1 MEVGRSLDSIDQ
13 KVKKLNESLRLASEQ
28 TRELDKAIKL
38 DPKNIEAS
46 TKKLT
51 LLKNQVGQATQK
63 VSLLKQKQL
72 EANKAF
78 QNGDITAKEF
88 NKIEVA
94 VLKAENELKRY
105 NKEIENASNSKRV
118 QGLNNINNGLSKIE
132 STLKRSQKT
141 IRAFSGLASALVATI
156 TASITT
162 FTKSAISLD
171 EQAKSMD
178 VNIEKLQLMRN
189 VYKKI
194 TGDASNYDSAM
205 SSLKSIMTSIALGQ
219 GTAYSNIL
227 KKLGVQTKDLD
238 GNTRSLSDIYDEV
251 IKSLSNMQNETLRNS
266 LAYEIFGSN
275 AINVLEV
282 MQSSVETIQ
291 ELNEEQIALGITTG
305 EQVETAEQIQEAWN
319 GMKMEF
325 MKVSAELAEK
335 LLPIIKAISQF
346 VIENVIP
353 ILTTITNWFA
363 NLSPEEQ
370 KFTVFLLV
378 ILILLPKVISIIT
391 AVIAVVKAIT
401 LASYGAAGGIGAV
414 SAASVPLI
422 PIALAVVAVI
432 LTLALLFAFLT
443 GRSKE
448 LTSTLD
454 KQADTMSNLG
464 DSYSDLGD
472 DINVNTSQVSENSN
486 TNRSEIHVDIDAH
499 GDTQMSQENAELVAD
514 ALSDRINRELGG
526 KIWESFG

>member
-1 MEVGRSLDSIDQ
+1 MEVGRSLDDIDQ
-13 KVKKLNESLRLASEQ
+13 KVKKLNESLRQASEQ

-38 DPKNIEAS
+38 DPKNIDAS
-46 TKKLT
+46 TKKMQ
-51 LLKNQVGQATQK
+51 LLKTQVGQATQK
-63 VSLLKQKQL
+63 VTLLKQKQL
-72 EANKAF
+72 EASKAF

-105 NKEIENASNSKRV
+105 NKEIENATGSKRL
-118 QGLNNINNGLSKIE
+118 QGIANINNGFGKLE
-132 STLKRSQKT
+132 STLKRTQKAL
-141 IRAFSGLASALVATI
+141 RVFSGLASALVATI

-162 FTKSAISLD
+162 FTRTTVALE
-171 EQAKSMD
+171 EQAKAFD
-178 VNIEKLQLMRN
+178 INIEKMQLLRN
-189 VYKKI
+189 VYKNI

-205 SSLKSIMTSIALGQ
+205 NSLKNIMTSIALGQ
-219 GTAYSNIL
+219 GSAYSNIL

-238 GNTRSLSDIYDEV
+238 GNTKSLSSIYDS
-251 IKSLSNMQNETLRNS
+251 ILQSLSNMENETLRNS
-266 LAYEIFGSN
+266 LAYELFGEN

-282 MQSSVETIQ
+282 MQTSVETIA
-291 ELNEEQIALGITTG
+291 ELNEQQTALGITTEG
-305 EQVETAEQIQEAWN
+305 QVETAEQIQEAWN
-319 GMKMEF
+319 GMKNEF
-325 MKVSAELAEK
+325 MKVSAELAEN
-335 LLPIIKAISQF
+335 LLPIIKTISEF
-346 VIENVIP
+346 IIKNVIP
-353 ILTTITNWFA
+353 ILKDISNWFA

-370 KFTVFLLV
+370 KFTVFLLAL
-378 ILILLPKVISIIT
+378 LILLPKVISIIT
-391 AVIAVVKAIT
+391 AIIGVVKAIT
-401 LASYGAAGGIGAV
+401 IASYGAAGGIGAV

-448 LTSTLD
+448 LTNTLG
-454 KQADTMSNLG
+454 KQADTMSNLET
-464 DSYSDLGD
+464 SYSNIGD
-472 DINVNTSQVSENSN
+472 DIDINTNQVSENSN